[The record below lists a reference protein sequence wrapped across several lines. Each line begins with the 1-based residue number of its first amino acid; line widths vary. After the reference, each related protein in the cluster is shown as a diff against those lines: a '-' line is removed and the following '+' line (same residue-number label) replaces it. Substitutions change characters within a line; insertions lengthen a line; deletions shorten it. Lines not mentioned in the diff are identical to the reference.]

1 MVRILT
7 AGFVLMIFF
16 LLAEMRDI
24 LVEWRE
30 SYDKER
36 QTRSQGWTP
45 RSIPSCDREL
55 WERIRE
61 GCDDE

>member
-1 MVRILT
+1 MFRILI
-7 AGFVLMIFF
+7 ACFVLMIFF

-30 SYDKER
+30 AYDKER
-36 QTRSQGWTP
+36 ETISQGWTP
-45 RSIPSCDREL
+45 RSIPVCDKEL
-55 WERIRE
+55 WLRITE